1 MIELPR
7 GEANPVNA
15 EAIKNADLSGKE
27 LENED
32 TMEND
37 QLSYIDP
44 LHKTLETVYNLEDYH
59 HMRHSISASYQV
71 GRTFQSYP
79 SFRKCH
85 MKHSKKCVLFGSR

>member
-37 QLSYIDP
+37 
-44 LHKTLETVYNLEDYH
+44 
-59 HMRHSISASYQV
+59 
-71 GRTFQSYP
+71 
-79 SFRKCH
+79 
-85 MKHSKKCVLFGSR
+85 